1 MAFMSKPKDTQQ
13 KRRKFKPPR
22 IRNMHLLP
30 QKRRSD
36 RLGQGTLSNRK
47 RRKTDL
53 SPLRGNKQPMIIS
66 TVCYITK
73 HKLETMKYEK

>member
-1 MAFMSKPKDTQQ
+1 MAYMSKPKDTQQ

-22 IRNMHLLP
+22 IRNQHLLP
-30 QKRRSD
+30 QKRRFD
-36 RLGQGTLSNRK
+36 K

-53 SPLRGNKQPMIIS
+53 SPLRGNKQPMIIA

-73 HKLETMKYEK
+73 HKFRQRQSQ